1 MMLGTGEGGELTF
14 LDLVALMSFFIGVLN
29 LDANITQT
37 DMQDQTK
44 DLDARFSAATKAAL
58 AEIHEHLQ
66 EQDQKIDQ
74 ILEALNEDHK
84 KAVRND

>member
-37 DMQDQTK
+37 DMQDQTQ
-44 DLDARFSAATKAAL
+44 DLDARFSAATRAAL
-58 AEIHEHLQ
+58 AEIHYHLQ
-66 EQDQKIDQ
+66 EQDHKIDQ
-74 ILEALNEDHK
+74 ILEALKNENNQET
-84 KAVRND
+84 V